1 VDTIIDFSDGS
12 RRAAF
17 SSQLKSEIVN
27 ILVVATRRSPH
38 NSNGSHGTAFSSHLK
53 FEIFNILGEG
63 VGRADYFEY
72 RIHTCSVTISHS
84 PITLGYVYV
93 RVNKKSYSLVP
104 DPQIS

>member
-1 VDTIIDFSDGS
+1 VPLVLDGHTMPLVLDGHT
-12 RRAAF
+12 AF

-38 NSNGSHGTAFSSHLK
+38 NSIGSHGTAFSSHLK

-72 RIHTCSVTISHS
+72 
-84 PITLGYVYV
+84 
-93 RVNKKSYSLVP
+93 
-104 DPQIS
+104 